1 MWLFFKS
8 SSLLSDLRLHF
19 TMSFRFNIHS
29 TDKIYTVSQKKAAT
43 LLFIITYTVV
53 ELFLQFLYRAV
64 WQKILHSTAF

>member
-1 MWLFFKS
+1 
-8 SSLLSDLRLHF
+8 
-19 TMSFRFNIHS
+19 MSFRFNIHS